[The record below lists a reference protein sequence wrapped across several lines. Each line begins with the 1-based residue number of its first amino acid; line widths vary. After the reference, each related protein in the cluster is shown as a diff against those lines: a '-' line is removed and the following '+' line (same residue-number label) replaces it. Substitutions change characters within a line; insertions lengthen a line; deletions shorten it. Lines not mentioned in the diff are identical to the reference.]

1 MRLKTGFLMLLLS
14 LNMAVSAHEMDG
26 KKVIKL
32 EGCQEIFTHI
42 EDISFT
48 IMNTAVI
55 QEQTFGNG
63 QLSTSK
69 YDIDGTWVVD
79 ETYLLFTS
87 WSENAELSTKR
98 TMTIEYSDNTLKIY
112 SAVFIGEHMEN
123 LRLMNATSSFYHCN
137 HKS

>member
-1 MRLKTGFLMLLLS
+1 MRNQASSMITG
-14 LNMAVSAHEMDG
+14 
-26 KKVIKL
+26 
-32 EGCQEIFTHI
+32 I

-55 QEQTFGNG
+55 KEQTFGNG
-63 QLSTSK
+63 QLSKSK

-87 WSENAELSTKR
+87 WLENAELSTKR
-98 TMTIEYSDNTLKIY
+98 AMTIEYSDNTLKIY

-123 LRLMNATSSFYHCN
+123 LRLMNATSSVYHCN